1 MKIGDLPAF
10 LLCVIRVVSYFTYC
24 LDTRIDSEYTRDN
37 AFSESN
43 RKRDCVNCE
52 AGIYDGSKI
61 MFTTRELQDEI
72 IRLKKEKDVCI
83 LAHAYQSHDIWE
95 VADYVGDSY
104 GLSKQAAQAT
114 NKIGRAHV

>member
-83 LAHAYQSHDIWE
+83 LAHAYQ
-95 VADYVGDSY
+95 
-104 GLSKQAAQAT
+104 LSL
-114 NKIGRAHV
+114 IHI

>member
-52 AGIYDGSKI
+52 AGILG
-61 MFTTRELQDEI
+61 
-72 IRLKKEKDVCI
+72 
-83 LAHAYQSHDIWE
+83 WE
-95 VADYVGDSY
+95 QNYVY
-104 GLSKQAAQAT
+104 
-114 NKIGRAHV
+114 NKRITG